1 MSITTAERKRYRD
14 DYSLLF
20 VLQCDTVCSIIIVRK
35 RQKKRAPFHVLQLVV
50 MIDVNSGTGRLLICG
65 VRFNTYDSI
74 KR

>member
-1 MSITTAERKRYRD
+1 MSITTTAERKSYRD

-20 VLQCDTVCSIIIVRK
+20 VLQRVCSIIVRK

-65 VRFNTYDSI
+65 VILNTYDSI